1 LTWYDGGLMPPKP
14 DVLGDFPLP
23 RRGVL
28 FLGDKGALQCDGA
41 GGAPRLFPAELRTS
55 AARPPASLP
64 RPAGHHRDWI
74 DACKG
79 GRPSSSNFEYG
90 ARLTEIVLLGVLA
103 VRLRRPFAWHGDTLA
118 VQPASAEAGEM
129 IAGTYRAGW
138 ELT

>member
-1 LTWYDGGLMPPKP
+1 L
-14 DVLGDFPLP
+14 FSPLP
-23 RRGVL
+23 RGRVLARGAR
-28 FLGDKGALQCDGA
+28 GGRPGAGA
-41 GGAPRLFPAELRTS
+41 GGAPRLFPPARPPR
-55 AARPPASLP
+55 AAPPPASLP

-79 GRPSSSNFEYG
+79 GRPASSNVEYG